1 MILPSFAK
9 EWFYFV
15 TFFAA
20 ETYLEQQEEIF
31 MENPGNLTYI
41 FFVIIALIGLVGA
54 IVFFNFFAIWLRALT
69 SGAKVSYT
77 ELIALRL
84 RGVPVGPVVNVR
96 ITAIKSGLPLSID
109 ELSTHFLAGG
119 NIEAVVQALI
129 AARKANIYLEF
140 DSACAI
146 DLATK

>member
-1 MILPSFAK
+1 
-9 EWFYFV
+9 
-15 TFFAA
+15 
-20 ETYLEQQEEIF
+20 
-31 MENPGNLTYI
+31 MENSGNLTYI
-41 FFVIIALIGLVGA
+41 FFGIIALIGLVGA

-109 ELSTHFLAGG
+109 ELSTHFLAWRKHRSGG
-119 NIEAVVQALI
+119 PGL
-129 AARKANIYLEF
+129 
-140 DSACAI
+140 DSRPQSEYSPRV
-146 DLATK
+146 